1 MIPFSFLRKI
11 LLTLAS
17 LALFYLLK
25 KREKKDSKKKSSLS
39 DFDPSTPLRAS
50 KSKIVEGEIVE
61 DSKVKSPDR
70 LRREPS
76 QTWREPDKKIID
88 PDWTPI

>member
-1 MIPFSFLRKI
+1 MLPFSILRKI
-11 LLTLAS
+11 LLALAP
-17 LALFYLLK
+17 LALFYFLK
-25 KREKKDSKKKSSLS
+25 KGTKNDFKKKSSLS

-70 LRREPS
+70 LRREP
-76 QTWREPDKKIID
+76 DKKIID
-88 PDWTPI
+88 PD